1 MAALRQFLNGRGY
14 IKDESTGT
22 STPASEEERTV
33 DGKMQ
38 SMTYSIS
45 PPIPQKSQSQSQSSR
60 YNDQTGSRPL
70 HSKFNDVDSQ
80 QWQHPLLRKNG
91 GSDGSNDYNHN
102 SNNNNNSF
110 DQDNHFRPQPL
121 RSATTDNLPNNSRTS
136 TNGFDMDQSS
146 LYEENESPALSPALH
161 KHLAL
166 RPLDAQ
172 EDLRRRRSRSV
183 TEDDRYFGNGDH
195 WDGYGKDASKQI
207 RKESLLG
214 TSKPLPDT
222 KESRA
227 VQLLKDRQRPPT
239 RQDSISAIAT
249 KHLPSPAQILTQQ
262 TYQGR
267 FDTQARSASESR
279 GPTKVAHT
287 LSHDGSPTDS
297 INNSLSDG
305 VHGSPQNRNR
315 NLKRSRDLDYSIHQL
330 ADISY
335 TQLRDESFDHIPGAA
350 KLNAQHDL
358 PNPSLPL
365 SDRLQQI
372 YNDKTHKDRESRA
385 RGFFSSLTID
395 QYEECGDLLL
405 DGFRDVMERLKNA
418 RQQKRK
424 AAKMMEERIAKRE
437 EWVRKKRGII
447 EQDLGR
453 LKSAGSAVVKPK
465 A

>member
-14 IKDESTGT
+14 IKDEGQGGS
-22 STPASEEERTV
+22 SPSSEEG
-33 DGKMQ
+33 GKMQ
-38 SMTYSIS
+38 SMNYSIS
-45 PPIPQKSQSQSQSSR
+45 PPIPQKQQTQVLANR
-60 YNDQTGSRPL
+60 YGDQPGSRPL
-70 HSKFNDVDSQ
+70 HSKFNDVESGSGN
-80 QWQHPLLRKNG
+80 WQHPALRKNG
-91 GSDGSNDYNHN
+91 GSDSSSH
-102 SNNNNNSF
+102 SL

-121 RSATTDNLPNNSRTS
+121 RSATTDNLPNNSRAS
-136 TNGFDMDQSS
+136 ASGFDMDQSS

-166 RPLDAQ
+166 RPMDAQ

-183 TEDDRYFGNGDH
+183 TEDDRYYGNADH
-195 WDGYGKDASKQI
+195 WDGYGKDSTKQS
-207 RKESLLG
+207 RKDSLLG

-239 RQDSISAIAT
+239 RQDSVSAIAT

-267 FDTQARSASESR
+267 FDGHPRNDPTQQ

-287 LSHDGSPTDS
+287 LSSDGSPTDS
-297 INNSLSDG
+297 VGNSISDAG
-305 VHGSPQNRNR
+305 HASPQNRNR

-330 ADISY
+330 ADMSY
-335 TQLRDESFDHIPGAA
+335 QQLKDESFDHIPGGA
-350 KLNAQHDL
+350 KLMAQHDL

-365 SDRLQQI
+365 SDRLQQM
-372 YNDKTHKDRESRA
+372 YRDKNHKDRDLRA
-385 RGFFSSLTID
+385 RCFFSSLTID

-405 DGFRDVMERLKNA
+405 DGFRNVMDRLKQA
-418 RQQKRK
+418 RQQKRR
-424 AAKMMEERIAKRE
+424 AAKTMEEQIAKRE

-453 LKSAGSAVVKPK
+453 LKASGSAVVKPTK